1 MTDLKREV
9 LVSNRQLEL
18 LLLEY
23 VGVAPKN
30 FASMARYQ
38 YLWNECI
45 YNKRFNIADAAY
57 QYGYSDQP
65 HLCRDFKK
73 HHPMSM
79 PEARNYAAQHVGNI
93 LDGYL
98 EL

>member
-38 YLWNECI
+38 YLWN
-45 YNKRFNIADAAY
+45 A
-57 QYGYSDQP
+57 
-65 HLCRDFKK
+65 LV
-73 HHPMSM
+73 
-79 PEARNYAAQHVGNI
+79 AAQI
-93 LDGYL
+93 LHGTSL
-98 EL
+98 HFPQSFRLFLWMTQS